1 MGNVQMEAEQ
11 IRYKGSSYKNLQ
23 TAVDAALEGGGG
35 SSTLAGLTDTAITTP
50 SNGQVLTY
58 DGTAEKWENAAI
70 PAQSINGL
78 SDAAITTPTNG
89 QVLTYDGTAEKW
101 KNADVAAGG
110 IEFSTTAKQIG
121 KWGNDDLYAVL
132 VDGGTMSGATL
143 DIDYTLPPGA
153 TMRLLTGYGVT
164 ANAFIPLSFV
174 NTAQVANSIAIYYDS
189 ENSKIKIVSGASEA
203 GTAIT
208 AIVLYSI
215 AANNR

>member
-1 MGNVQMEAEQ
+1 MGNVQMEASM
-11 IRYKGSSYKNLQ
+11 IRYGSGTVKS
-23 TAVDAALEGGGG
+23 ALDNGGGGG
-35 SSTLAGLTDTAITTP
+35 SSTLASLTDTAITTP

-58 DGTAEKWENAAI
+58 DGIAEKWENSAI
-70 PAQSINGL
+70 PAQSIAGL
-78 SDAAITTPTNG
+78 TDTTITTPSNG
-89 QVLTYDGTAEKW
+89 QVLSYDSTAEKW
-101 KNADVAAGG
+101 KNASAPTGG
-110 IEFSTTAKQIG
+110 IEFSTTAKNIG
-121 KWGNDDLYAVL
+121 KWGSDDLYSVL
-132 VDGGTMSGATL
+132 VDGGTMTGATL
-143 DIDYTLPPGA
+143 DIDYTLPQGA

-174 NTAQVANSIAIYYDS
+174 NTSQVANSIAIYYDS